1 MRKKANNLRKKTN
14 NFRKNTQE
22 YARIFS
28 VTHGDKKHI

>member
-22 YARIFS
+22 YARFFS